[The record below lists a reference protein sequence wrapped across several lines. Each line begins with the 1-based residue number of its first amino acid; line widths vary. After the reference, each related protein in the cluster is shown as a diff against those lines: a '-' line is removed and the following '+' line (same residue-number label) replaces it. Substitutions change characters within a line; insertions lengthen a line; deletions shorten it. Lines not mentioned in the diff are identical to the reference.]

1 MKNIAQLMQKAQQ
14 VQTQMTVVQ
23 NKLEKQEFVG
33 EAANGAIAIT
43 MTGKGV
49 PVKVSINASVVDK
62 DDVETL
68 EDLILIALK
77 DAKSKADLS
86 MEKEMERMQN
96 SLGLPAG
103 FKMPF

>member
-14 VQTQMTVVQ
+14 VQTQMNIVQ

-33 EAANGAIAIT
+33 ESGNGAVHIT
-43 MTGKGV
+43 MTGKGY
-49 PVKVSINASVVDK
+49 PVKVAIEPSVVDK
-62 DDVETL
+62 EDVETL
-68 EDLILIALK
+68 EDLVLIALK
-77 DAKSKADLS
+77 DAKAKSDEALS
-86 MEKEMERMQN
+86 KEMERMQA

>member
-14 VQTQMTVVQ
+14 VQTQMNVVQ

-33 EAANGAIAIT
+33 EAANGAIQIT
-43 MTGKGV
+43 MTGKSV

-68 EDLILIALK
+68 EDLVLIALK
-77 DAKSKADLS
+77 DAKAKADEA
-86 MEKEMERMQN
+86 MDKEMERMQS

>member
-14 VQTQMTVVQ
+14 VQTQMNIVQ

-33 EAANGAIAIT
+33 EAANGAVQIT

-49 PVKVSINASVVDK
+49 PVKVKVESAVVDK

-77 DAKSKADLS
+77 DSKDKADDY
-86 MEKEMERMQN
+86 MAKEMERMQS

>member
-14 VQTQMTVVQ
+14 VQTQMNIVQ

-33 EAANGAIAIT
+33 ESGNGAVKIT
-43 MTGKGV
+43 MTGKGY
-49 PVKVSINASVVDK
+49 PVKVAIESSVVDK
-62 DDVETL
+62 GDIETL
-68 EDLILIALK
+68 EDLVLIALK
-77 DAKSKADLS
+77 DAKSKSDDA
-86 MEKEMERMQN
+86 MNKEMERMQA